1 MLKLLNTF
9 SFSPLKTTYDNSV
22 FLCPAEERRVQV
34 MCKYIAVLWSRVVS
48 QLNVTEIVGCCC
60 RSVMIP
66 TVIKDHPPTY
76 WRIEEAAP
84 GIAWES
90 VGIRSPWCNQIHH
103 FALLPLNL
111 QSIINIVIL
120 YIIIYYNI
128 ISTVQFGK
136 YEFWNGNKSI
146 FQSGV
151 KS

>member
-9 SFSPLKTTYDNSV
+9 SFCPFYNSWQQCFSLPSRGKKSAGHV
-22 FLCPAEERRVQV
+22 
-34 MCKYIAVLWSRVVS
+34 KYIAVLWSRVVS
-48 QLNVTEIVGCCC
+48 QLNATEIVGCCC

-111 QSIINIVIL
+111 QSIINIVIS

-128 ISTVQFGK
+128 ISTVQFGE
-136 YEFWNGNKSI
+136 YEFWNRKKSI